1 MLCCTAWH
9 ILYTLSCQLVRAW
22 TFSINTDSLIHP
34 SKAVSLSKIARW
46 LERFSLV
53 QLAIL
58 LVKLNL
64 LRHISPVD
72 QDFVSA
78 IAHLQGKA
86 VVPEAM
92 SIDISESLI
101 TAVSKH
107 FCKDAVYLCWLLSNL
122 TCAEEKLFLFGHCS
136 LVGKIFVGVT
146 RHPPGEAE
154 PSPAHLASRSRLR
167 QCNCASSR

>member
-1 MLCCTAWH
+1 MQ
-9 ILYTLSCQLVRAW
+9 YTFADFYQTLLAPKKSC
-22 TFSINTDSLIHP
+22 FSSDI
-34 SKAVSLSKIARW
+34 VRW

-58 LVKLNL
+58 LAKLNL
-64 LRHISPVD
+64 LRRISPVD

-78 IAHLQGKA
+78 IAHLLGKA

-107 FCKDAVYLCWLLSNL
+107 FCKDAVYLC
-122 TCAEEKLFLFGHCS
+122 
-136 LVGKIFVGVT
+136 
-146 RHPPGEAE
+146 
-154 PSPAHLASRSRLR
+154 
-167 QCNCASSR
+167 

>member
-1 MLCCTAWH
+1 MQ
-9 ILYTLSCQLVRAW
+9 YTFADFYQTLLVPKKSC
-22 TFSINTDSLIHP
+22 FSSD
-34 SKAVSLSKIARW
+34 VVRW

-53 QLAIL
+53 QLAML

-64 LRHISPVD
+64 FRRISPVD

-107 FCKDAVYLCWLLSNL
+107 FCKDAVYLC
-122 TCAEEKLFLFGHCS
+122 
-136 LVGKIFVGVT
+136 
-146 RHPPGEAE
+146 
-154 PSPAHLASRSRLR
+154 
-167 QCNCASSR
+167 